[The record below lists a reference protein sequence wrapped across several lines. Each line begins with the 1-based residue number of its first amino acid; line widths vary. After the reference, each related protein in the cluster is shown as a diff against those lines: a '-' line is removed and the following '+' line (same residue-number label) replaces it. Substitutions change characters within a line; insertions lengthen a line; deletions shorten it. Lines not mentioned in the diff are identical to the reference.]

1 MLKSHLFW
9 TVFAKFEVSLKMDVS
24 GFQMLSVNGLVF
36 WQ

>member
-1 MLKSHLFW
+1 MLKQHVFW
-9 TVFAKFEVSLKMDVS
+9 IDFAKFEISLKMDVS